1 MRAVAAVLIGAVVAV
16 AAGIALAFAGGGLVA
31 MTAWLALAI
40 GTGVGAL
47 AFRQTTPV
55 SARFHPVEWAL
66 FGAFALAGFRA
77 FFWLL
82 YTRGNNLTVL
92 SPNNLGDLALH
103 LNFIRNFASGVPF
116 WPENP
121 IFAGEPL
128 RYPIGA
134 DFFNSLLLA
143 VGVPVEQG
151 LIWVGVGGCVLTAAA
166 LWKWGRGFAIAVFLF
181 GGGLAGFVAL
191 RSLVESGSL
200 PIDDYQARMAWKN
213 LFLALFVTQ
222 RGLLFA
228 LPIGLLLLDD
238 WRSRFLRDERPFL
251 PWWAAL
257 LLYASLPL
265 FSLHSFLCLSAVLVG
280 VFAFASSRTTR
291 IGCIRFGCAAL
302 LPATLCVALVT
313 GGFGTTGGIHWHPG
327 WLQDETPAGENPS
340 HPAWFWLNNFGLYLV
355 LWAGLAVWTVFRGG
369 RETRAFVLPATLL
382 FVACTLWSFA
392 KWPWDNTKILIWA
405 WLAVAPALWSN
416 VLRPMPFPSR
426 AIVCFVLFFTGAIS
440 LVGGLD
446 KRHGYDL
453 AKRSVVDATEGGIA
467 SLDPSATFACA
478 PEYSHP
484 LVLLGRKIAVGYEG
498 HLWSHG
504 IDYADEMTQL
514 ERLML
519 GGPRW
524 KESAQALGVD
534 YLYWGRPERQRYP
547 TSSRL
552 WRSLPVAVRGE
563 GFIIYDLRDLP
574 DSSIR

>member
-1 MRAVAAVLIGAVVAV
+1 MRIAAAVLVAAITAVV
-16 AAGIALAFAGGGLVA
+16 AGIALAFAGGGLVPA
-31 MTAWLALAI
+31 SAWTALAI
-40 GTGVGAL
+40 GMGVGTVV
-47 AFRQTTPV
+47 FRQSAPV
-55 SARFHPVEWAL
+55 PTRVHALEWML
-66 FGAFALAGFRA
+66 FGVFALAGFRA
-77 FFWLL
+77 FFWLF
-82 YTRGNNLTVL
+82 YTRDNNLAVL

-103 LNFIRNFASGVPF
+103 LDFIRNFASGVPF

-143 VGVPVEQG
+143 AGLPVEQG
-151 LIWVGVGGCVLTAAA
+151 LVWVGIVGCALTAAA
-166 LWKWGRGFAIAVFLF
+166 LWKWGRGFAIAAFLF

-191 RSLVESGSL
+191 RTLVETGTL
-200 PIDDYQARMAWKN
+200 PIEDYQSRVAWKN

-222 RGLLFA
+222 RGLIFA
-228 LPIGLLLLDD
+228 LPAGLLLLDD
-238 WRSRFLRDERPFL
+238 WRSRFLRAERPLL

-265 FSLHSFLCLSAVLVG
+265 FSLHSFLCLSALLVG
-280 VFAFASSRTTR
+280 VFAFAPSREAR
-291 IGCIRFGCAAL
+291 IGCVVFGCAAL
-302 LPATLCVALVT
+302 LPGTLCVALVT
-313 GGFGTTGGIHWHPG
+313 GGFGTTGGVHWYPG
-327 WLQDETPAGENPS
+327 WLQAEAAQGENPP
-340 HPAWFWLNNFGLYLV
+340 HPVWFWLNNFGLYLV
-355 LWAGLAVWTVFRGG
+355 LWACLAVWAIFRGN
-369 RETRAFVLPATLL
+369 RETRAFMLPATLL
-382 FVACTLWSFA
+382 FVSCTLWSFA

-453 AKRSVVDATEGGIA
+453 AKRSVVDATAGGIA
-467 SLDPSATFACA
+467 TLDPSATFACA

-484 LVLLGRKIAVGYEG
+484 LILLGRKIAVGYDG

-504 IDYADEMTQL
+504 IDYADAMKHL
-514 ERLML
+514 ERLMDADP
-519 GGPRW
+519 GW
-524 KESAQALGVD
+524 QDSARALGVD

-547 TSSRL
+547 ASARS
-552 WRSLPVAVRGE
+552 WRSLPVAARGE
-563 GFIIYDLRDLP
+563 GFLIYDLRDLP